1 MTRHSDRA
9 IIVTGAAG
17 AIGFATCEIL
27 VREGANVLL
36 VDINAQRLAE
46 RTEAL
51 GAQVGERGGRV
62 EKCVADCGEEADV
75 QRYVQAAIDAFG
87 RIDGFF
93 NNAGIEGK
101 LAPTHEYDVAEF
113 DRLMRVN
120 LRGVFLGLRYVIAH
134 MVKRG
139 SGAVVNMA
147 SIGSER
153 GLAGACAYN
162 AAKHGVVGL
171 TRTAASEVGQKG
183 VRVNCVM
190 PGVIETPLL
199 MAMIEQMFPGD
210 VRKGL
215 EKLGQAATLNRC
227 GKPEEVGNVVS
238 FLLSDE
244 ASFVNGAKWEIDGGA
259 LATIRNDLN

>member
-1 MTRHSDRA
+1 MGRHAGRS

-27 VREGANVLL
+27 AREGAALMM
-36 VDINAQRLAE
+36 VDINAARLAE
-46 RTEAL
+46 RARQL
-51 GAQVGERGGRV
+51 RDGGARV
-62 EKCVADCGEEADV
+62 EASVADCGEEADV
-75 QRYVQAAIDAFG
+75 RRYARETLTAFG

-93 NNAGIEGK
+93 NNAGVEGA
-101 LAPTHEYDVAEF
+101 LAPTHEYDVEEF

-120 LRGVFLGLRYVIAH
+120 LRGVFLGLRHVLPD
-134 MVKRG
+134 MVRRG
-139 SGAVVNMA
+139 AGAVVNMA

-171 TRTAASEVGQKG
+171 TRTAASEVAQKG

-199 MAMIEQMFPGD
+199 LEVIEQMFPGNAQ
-210 VRKGL
+210 KGL
-215 EKLGQAATLNRC
+215 EKLGQVATLNRC
-227 GKPEEVGNVVS
+227 GKPGEVGNVVS

-244 ASFVNGAKWEIDGGA
+244 ASYVNGAQWEIDGGA
-259 LATIRNDLN
+259 LATIRNDLP